1 MEWVKVFGLI
11 AAICSV
17 GALVQIL
24 RFRREVKNTDKN
36 QELTDELA
44 EKWIKQIHWSVIL
57 GGSGV
62 VFYVISYIFRIL
74 YSD

>member
-11 AAICSV
+11 AAICLV

-24 RFRREVKNTDKN
+24 CFRREIKNTDKN
-36 QELTDELA
+36 QELTDELSK
-44 EKWIKQIHWSVIL
+44 KWIKQIQWVTIW
-57 GGSGV
+57 GVSGI

-74 YSD
+74 YVD